1 VTHSLNF
8 RLMAAFTIVII
19 VIIGTVFFFTYHNT
33 RGEISRIGD
42 RLQTEQNRRLETE
55 LARYYQLARTW
66 QGVQPQVVQWGSLY
80 NLRIILTDNAG
91 IVLADSEGKLNGT
104 TYTSKEPGRPVLTFT
119 PRFGGFIRTGP
130 ETTAPDRTA
139 APDQTAAP
147 VMGAG
152 AAGVLY
158 LIRNAADINRASLQI
173 TYNTI
178 GRFFL
183 WGGLLAVAIAM
194 LFTFILSRHILA
206 PVKALAGVSR
216 KFGKGD
222 FSHRVDFKDKGEMGE
237 LGRSFNAMADDL
249 ERNERL
255 RRNMVADVAHELRT
269 PLSNLRGYLEA
280 ISDGLVKP
288 DEATVHFLNEEV
300 SSLSRLVD
308 DLQELS
314 LADAGEL
321 RMVFQPE
328 DISRLIRETVTALQ
342 AEAAAKNLTMSASL
356 PAALPEVNIDSHRIK
371 QVLYN
376 LLDNAVAHT
385 GPEGRITV
393 TAWQEED
400 RVYVSVAD
408 TGEGIPAED
417 LPLIFERF
425 YRVDKSRTRST
436 GGTGLGLTISRRLVE
451 AHGGSIDVRS
461 KPGQGATF
469 TFSVPVLKNIKS

>member
-8 RLMAAFTIVII
+8 RLMASFALVII
-19 VIIGTVFFFTYHNT
+19 VIIGTVFFFTYQTT
-33 RGEISRIGD
+33 RGEISRIGE
-42 RLQTEQNRRLETE
+42 RLQTAQDRRVETE
-55 LARYYQLARTW
+55 LARYYQFARTW
-66 QGVQPQVVQWGSLY
+66 DGVQPQIVQWSNLY

-91 IVLADSEGKLNGT
+91 MVIADSEGKLTGT
-104 TYTSKEPGRPVLTFT
+104 RYISKEPGRPVVTFT
-119 PRFGGFIRTGP
+119 PRFGGFLSTGQA
-130 ETTAPDRTA
+130 TTAPDQTTA
-139 APDQTAAP
+139 PMIGTGTA
-147 VMGAG
+147 GI
-152 AAGVLY
+152 LH
-158 LIRNAADINRASLQI
+158 IIHSDAADINLASLQI

-183 WGGLLAVAIAM
+183 WGSLLAVAIA
-194 LFTFILSRHILA
+194 LLLTFILSRRIFA
-206 PVKALAGVSR
+206 PVKALANATR
-216 KFGKGD
+216 EFGKGD
-222 FSHRVDFKDKGEMGE
+222 FSHRVDFKDRGEMGE
-237 LGRSFNAMADDL
+237 LSRSFNAMADDL

-288 DEATVHFLNEEV
+288 DETSIRSLSEEV

-321 RMVFQPE
+321 RLIFQPE

-342 AEAAAKNLTMSASL
+342 AKAAARSLKMSTRL
-356 PAALPEVNIDSHRIK
+356 PDTLPKVNIDGHRIK

-400 RVYVSVAD
+400 RVYISVAD

-436 GGTGLGLTISRRLVE
+436 GGTGLGLTIVKRLVE
-451 AHGGSIDVRS
+451 AHGGRIDVRS

-469 TFSVPVLKNIKS
+469 TFSVPLSKNGTG

>member
-1 VTHSLNF
+1 MTHSLTF
-8 RLMAAFTIVII
+8 RLMASFALVII
-19 VIIGTVFFFTYHNT
+19 VIIGTVFFFTYQTT
-33 RGEISRIGD
+33 RGEISRIGE
-42 RLQTEQNRRLETE
+42 RLQTAQDRRVETE
-55 LARYYQLARTW
+55 LARYYQFARTW
-66 QGVQPQVVQWGSLY
+66 DGVQPQVVQWGNLY

-91 IVLADSEGKLNGT
+91 IVLADSEGKLTGT
-104 TYTSKEPGRPVLTFT
+104 RYTSKEPDRPVVTFS
-119 PRFGGFIRTGP
+119 PRFGGFLRTGQ
-130 ETTAPDRTA
+130 ETT

-147 VMGAG
+147 VMGTG
-152 AAGVLY
+152 AAGILH
-158 LIRNAADINRASLQI
+158 IIHNEAADINRASLQI

-183 WGGLLAVAIAM
+183 WGGLLAVAIA
-194 LFTFILSRHILA
+194 LLLTFILSRHILA
-206 PVKALAGVSR
+206 PVKALASATR
-216 KFGKGD
+216 EFGKGD
-222 FSHRVDFKDKGEMGE
+222 FSHRVDFKDRGEMGE
-237 LGRSFNAMADDL
+237 LGSSFNAMADDL

-269 PLSNLRGYLEA
+269 PISNLRGYLEA
-280 ISDGLVKP
+280 ISDGLVRP
-288 DEATVHFLNEEV
+288 DEAAIHSLSEEA

-321 RMVFQPE
+321 RLVFQPE

-342 AEAAAKNLTMSASL
+342 AEAAANGLTMSASL

-385 GPEGRITV
+385 GPEGRITI
-393 TAWQEED
+393 TAWQEEG

-436 GGTGLGLTISRRLVE
+436 GGTGLGLTIVKRLVE
-451 AHGGSIDVRS
+451 AHGGRIDVRS

-469 TFSVPVLKNIKS
+469 TFSVPISKDVID